1 MSDYNYYIR
10 LNPDSL
16 ITYAYVKPRNQDKED
31 AADIPYKVNQGKYWE
46 LPSDIYNQYN
56 EYKWKY
62 ISYQDPDLEEQTE
75 PTLAWWE
82 NDLLEKCKDYYLN
95 NQNIRQCTITRA
107 DIKPVY
113 YSVDRDAITDTG
125 STAASGSGYIYK
137 DESTEQDINLTNLEI
152 TQIFKFI
159 HHIAITNK
167 QHYVEH
173 KRAINALTSN
183 LEYNYKSNYLI
194 NQVINLDAN

>member
-1 MSDYNYYIR
+1 MSDYNWYIK
-10 LNPDSL
+10 LDTNSL
-16 ITYAYVKPRNQDKED
+16 IKHAYVRPRNASKED
-31 AADIPYKVNQGKYWE
+31 ENDVPYKVNQGKYWS
-46 LPSDIYNQYN
+46 LTTDTQN
-56 EYKWKY
+56 EYAEPKWKY
-62 ISYQDPDLEEQTE
+62 LAYSVPQLVEQTK
-75 PTLAWWE
+75 PTLIYWK
-82 NDLLEKCKDYYLN
+82 NDLLAKSKGYYLN
-95 NQNIRQCTITRA
+95 SLDVRRCTITRA

-125 STAASGSGYIYK
+125 STAASGSGCIYK

-173 KRAINALTSN
+173 KRSINALASN